1 MRILL
6 IAGHGAGDPG
16 AVALGLQEQNLT
28 RELVKLI
35 NKKLSQYAT
44 VDVFDTSKNMYKY
57 LKAGNKF
64 NFKNY
69 NYAVEIHFNAFNKKS
84 NGTEVLVHTTEKGIS
99 VEQKIVDNIAKLGF
113 NNRGVKRRSDLL
125 VMNTCKK
132 SQGVSYALIETCF
145 IDNLDDIN
153 TYLPSKDMVAS
164 AIARGIVDGFG
175 LHKIIDNTNPI
186 EQAIDKLV
194 KAGIID
200 TPDYWL
206 NAVKSVE
213 HLDTLIIKF
222 AKTL

>member
-6 IAGHGAGDPG
+6 IPGHGAGDPG

-28 RELVKLI
+28 RELVQLI
-35 NKKLSQYAT
+35 NKKLLPYAV
-44 VDVFDTSKNMYKY
+44 VDVFDTSANMYKR
-57 LKAGNKF
+57 LKSGYPF
-64 NFKNY
+64 NFKAY
-69 NYAVEIHFNAFNKKS
+69 DYVLEVHFNAFDTKA
-84 NGTEVLVHTTEKGIS
+84 NGVEILVHTSEEGTS
-99 VEQKIVDNIAKLGF
+99 VEQTIVDNIAALGF
-113 NNRGVKRRSDLL
+113 KNRGVKPRNDLL

-132 SQGVSYALIETCF
+132 SQGVSYALLETCF
-145 IDNLDDIN
+145 IDSLNDIN
-153 TYLPSKDMVAS
+153 KYLPNKETVAL
-164 AIARGIVDGFG
+164 AIVDGIVDGFG
-175 LHKIIDNTNPI
+175 LRKAAINTLTT

-206 NAVKSVE
+206 KAVKSVE

>member
-16 AVALGLQEQNLT
+16 AVSNGLQEQNLT

-35 NKKLSQYAT
+35 SKWLSKYAV
-44 VDVFDTSKNMYKY
+44 VDIYDTSANLYKR
-57 LKAGNKF
+57 LKAGVAF
-64 NFKNY
+64 DFTVY
-69 NYAVEIHFNAFNKKS
+69 DYVFEIHFNASITHKAR
-84 NGTEVLVHTTEKGIS
+84 GVEILVHTSEKGTS
-99 VEQKIVDNIAKLGF
+99 VEQKIIDNIAALGF
-113 NNRGVKRRSDLL
+113 TNRGIKRRGDLL

-132 SQGVSYALIETCF
+132 RQGVSYALLETCF
-145 IDNLDDIN
+145 IDSASDIN
-153 TYLPSKDMVAS
+153 NYLPNKEAVAV
-164 AIARGIVDGFG
+164 AIATGIADGFG
-175 LHKIIDNTNPI
+175 LRKKPSSV
-186 EQAIDKLV
+186 EQAIDKLT

-200 TPDYWL
+200 TPEYWL